1 MSRKKFHT
9 FDFLRFFAFLK
20 VFLLHLPIV
29 AFPFFNFLKA
39 GGEIGVYFF
48 FSLSGFLITYIL
60 LWEKKETESI
70 QIRNFMFRRILRIW
84 PLYYVMI
91 VFAFLTPKILELLNL
106 SSSSEGYVPN
116 WWVSIFFME
125 NYKMIFSDSFPNT
138 SPLRVMWSLCVEEH
152 FYIIWGLSIY
162 FLKRKNVPFLIIG
175 AILLANISRI
185 LFFTNGLPFLDLLTN
200 FDYFA
205 FGAIPALLL
214 VNSEEKLLNKIKEI
228 PLRLKYIALALSIT
242 YITLSPNF
250 NFAYKVLIDP
260 TLYGII
266 FCSIIFMILPEK
278 NKIKIS
284 GQNIFSRL
292 GIYTYGLYLT
302 HTIVINLSIKLFEKL
317 QLSLDQALNAAL
329 FFFATLSITILA
341 SILSFNLIEKPF
353 LKAKKYFR

>member
-1 MSRKKFHT
+1 
-9 FDFLRFFAFLK
+9 
-20 VFLLHLPIV
+20 
-29 AFPFFNFLKA
+29 
-39 GGEIGVYFF
+39 
-48 FSLSGFLITYIL
+48 
-60 LWEKKETESI
+60 
-70 QIRNFMFRRILRIW
+70 
-84 PLYYVMI
+84 MI

-242 YITLSPNF
+242 YITLSP
-250 NFAYKVLIDP
+250 
-260 TLYGII
+260 T
-266 FCSIIFMILPEK
+266 SILHIRFLLTQLFME
-278 NKIKIS
+278 S
-284 GQNIFSRL
+284 
-292 GIYTYGLYLT
+292 
-302 HTIVINLSIKLFEKL
+302 
-317 QLSLDQALNAAL
+317 
-329 FFFATLSITILA
+329 FFARLFS
-341 SILSFNLIEKPF
+341 
-353 LKAKKYFR
+353 